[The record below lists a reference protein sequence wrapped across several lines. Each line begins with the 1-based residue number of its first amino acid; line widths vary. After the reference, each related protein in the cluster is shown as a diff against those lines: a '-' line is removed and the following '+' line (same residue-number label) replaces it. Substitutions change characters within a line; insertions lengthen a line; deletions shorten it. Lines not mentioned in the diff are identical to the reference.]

1 MLSPLPGAYV
11 SLFTYLSLTPLS
23 RKSCLTSLQAPL
35 SKSSQ
40 PLVHAV
46 RGGISLSF
54 TGHLREDKSHVCG
67 THHLLPAWHTLGAG
81 EIYVHEMSSYEF
93 LSPNQHAFTNKVALL
108 KGLGTEVRVL
118 HTSALWGVLTDAKVE
133 GLC

>member
-1 MLSPLPGAYV
+1 M
-11 SLFTYLSLTPLS
+11 
-23 RKSCLTSLQAPL
+23 
-35 SKSSQ
+35 
-40 PLVHAV
+40 
-46 RGGISLSF
+46 
-54 TGHLREDKSHVCG
+54 
-67 THHLLPAWHTLGAG
+67 PAWHTLGAG